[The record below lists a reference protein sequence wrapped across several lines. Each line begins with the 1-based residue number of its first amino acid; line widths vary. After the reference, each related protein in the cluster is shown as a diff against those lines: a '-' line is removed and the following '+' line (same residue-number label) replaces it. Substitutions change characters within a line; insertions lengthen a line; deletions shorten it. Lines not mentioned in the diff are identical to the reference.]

1 MNRLTLS
8 GRHEPCMLEDMIGC
22 NGYTNGSDNI
32 FCLTVDGGENF
43 LCDGI
48 AEKSILFIDKSLP
61 YRENK
66 LNVFKMDRSKF
77 VLSVTRPVDE
87 NYSGR
92 VISAFN
98 QYD

>member
-8 GRHEPCMLEDMIGC
+8 GKHEPCMIEGVIGC

-32 FCLTVDGGENF
+32 FCLTVDGGESF

-48 AEKSILFIDKSLP
+48 TEKSILFIDKALP
-61 YRENK
+61 YKENK
-66 LNVFKMDRSKF
+66 LNVFKTHQGKF
-77 VLSVTRPVDE
+77 VLSVTRSVDE
-87 NYSGR
+87 CYSGR